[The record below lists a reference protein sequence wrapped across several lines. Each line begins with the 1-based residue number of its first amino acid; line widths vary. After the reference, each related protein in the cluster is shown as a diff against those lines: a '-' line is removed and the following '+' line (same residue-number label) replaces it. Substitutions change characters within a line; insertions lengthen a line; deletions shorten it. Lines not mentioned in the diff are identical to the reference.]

1 MKYRYPFTNE
11 IVFALVMQDK
21 EICRGFL
28 QLIFPE
34 KKIRDLKLHEAHVDV
49 EKTIIVGLESRKVR
63 FDVLF
68 EDSTEWY
75 DIEMQCRNEHNIPKR
90 SRYSHGIMD
99 VNMLKP
105 GQDFNELKASY
116 VIFLCCFDPIGN
128 GDAVYKFSMK
138 ADETYLPLND
148 ESYTIMLNSQA
159 EPARTP
165 EPLGE
170 LFRYM
175 NESVVANDN
184 ALIHQI
190 DDSVGSWNT
199 GEGVNVILTL
209 SHEISIKEERARKQG
224 YEEGHL
230 EGLEKGLEE
239 GREKGREEGR
249 EEGRRE
255 GQVNIAKK
263 LKESGI
269 TADMIAKCTGISIE
283 EVQNL

>member
-1 MKYRYPFTNE
+1 MV
-11 IVFALVMQDK
+11 IIDK
-21 EICRGFL
+21 
-28 QLIFPE
+28 
-34 KKIRDLKLHEAHVDV
+34 H
-49 EKTIIVGLESRKVR
+49 
-63 FDVLF
+63 
-68 EDSTEWY
+68 
-75 DIEMQCRNEHNIPKR
+75 
-90 SRYSHGIMD
+90 
-99 VNMLKP
+99 
-105 GQDFNELKASY
+105 
-116 VIFLCCFDPIGN
+116 FDPIGN

-165 EPLGE
+165 EPLRE

-184 ALIHQI
+184 TLIHQI

-239 GREKGREEGR
+239 GREEGRKEGRKEGR